1 MRHLFRTGSLFF
13 VLAGISFLV
22 VALKYLM
29 TDNGSAGSSGAL
41 VATGV
46 GGSSSGSRSE
56 KRTPHEGTLRCRCC
70 ATQRRT
76 RHRT

>member
-46 GGSSSGSRSE
+46 VWFVVGLAIRKKNS
-56 KRTPHEGTLRCRCC
+56 T
-70 ATQRRT
+70 
-76 RHRT
+76 

>member
-1 MRHLFRTGSLFF
+1 MRNLFRSGVVFF
-13 VLAGISFLV
+13 MLAGISFLV

-46 GGSSSGSRSE
+46 VWLVIGLAIRS
-56 KRTPHEGTLRCRCC
+56 KNTK
-70 ATQRRT
+70 
-76 RHRT
+76 